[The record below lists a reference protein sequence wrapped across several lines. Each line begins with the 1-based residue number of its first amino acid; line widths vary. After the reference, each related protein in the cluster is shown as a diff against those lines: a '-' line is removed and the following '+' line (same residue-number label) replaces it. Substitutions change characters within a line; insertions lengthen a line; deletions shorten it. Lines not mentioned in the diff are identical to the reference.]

1 MPLHQDLHDG
11 ELVGE
16 SVVEFEG
23 FVGGEEE
30 QVLDVLLI
38 SEVFELGDDELLEG
52 GEFGQRSDGLQVLGV
67 G

>member
-1 MPLHQDLHDG
+1 M
-11 ELVGE
+11 EL
-16 SVVEFEG
+16 EG

-52 GEFGQRSDGLQVLGV
+52 GEFGQRSDGLQVLGI